1 MLKHRLLVSALSIAL
16 ALPLVAR
23 AQSGATS
30 AGPAEQQVIQAENDR
45 FAAMVKADRA
55 ALEKLLADDLT
66 YTHTTALFE
75 NKAQFIASVTSGKI
89 DYVSIV
95 PSEPDWKVRI
105 SGNTAIVNG
114 VAAINVI
121 DTGKDIKIKV
131 RFSTVHTNRGGTWQL
146 QSWQATRFPQ

>member
-1 MLKHRLLVSALSIAL
+1 MRRFVLIAVVLACASAVSAQMGK
-16 ALPLVAR
+16 V
-23 AQSGATS
+23 
-30 AGPAEQQVIQAENDR
+30 EQQVLQAENAR
-45 FAAMVKADRA
+45 FAAMVKADRP

-75 NKAQFIASVTSGKI
+75 NKEQFIASVTSGKI

-95 PSEPDWKVRI
+95 PSESDWKVRI

-121 DTGKDIKIKV
+121 DTGKDNKIKV